1 MRPVERVIL
10 VGAMCSGKST
20 VGRRV
25 AERLE
30 WSFMDFDEA
39 IERAAG
45 RTVAQIFRE
54 RGEPGF
60 RALEAELTAEVESER
75 EVILAPG
82 GGWIT
87 QPDLVKRLR
96 PGSLMTW
103 LRVSPE
109 TAWERHRQQSTVERP
124 LLAVEDPLGA
134 MRAILAR
141 REAFYGQADVT
152 IDTDDRDPGAVAAEV
167 LAALDLRRSA
177 DRSAAHR

>member
-1 MRPVERVIL
+1 MRPLDRIIL

-25 AERLE
+25 AERLG
-30 WSFMDFDEA
+30 WSFLDFDEA

-60 RALEAELTAEVESER
+60 RALEAELTAELENER
-75 EVILAPG
+75 EAVLAPG
-82 GGWIT
+82 GGWVT

-96 PGSLMTW
+96 PGSLMMW
-103 LRVSPE
+103 LSVSPE
-109 TAWERHRQQSTVERP
+109 TAWERHRQQVTVERP

-134 MRAILAR
+134 MRTILTR
-141 REAFYGQADVT
+141 REALYGQADVT
-152 IDTDDRDPGAVAAEV
+152 IDTDNRDPEAVAAEV
-167 LAALDLRRSA
+167 VAALDLRRSA

>member
-1 MRPVERVIL
+1 
-10 VGAMCSGKST
+10 
-20 VGRRV
+20 
-25 AERLE
+25 
-30 WSFMDFDEA
+30 MDFDEA

-54 RGEPGF
+54 RGERGF
-60 RALEAELTAEVESER
+60 RALEAELTAEVENER

-96 PGSLMTW
+96 RPGSLMTW

-109 TAWERHRQQSTVERP
+109 IAWERHRQQSTVERP

-152 IDTDDRDPGAVAAEV
+152 IGTDDRDPEAVAAEV
-167 LAALDLRRSA
+167 LAALERERSA